1 MAGLSSEGFTT
12 KRFTEVAADL
22 VASEQQNIDASIST
36 ADDEFLG
43 QLNSILAST
52 ISDLWELG
60 DSINSN
66 FDPNTSEG
74 RNLDDLASLIGI
86 SRFVSDASEGEVTFT
101 GVDGTAI
108 PVNSVFENPISKDT
122 FKTQLALN
130 LLTSNC
136 YSAKYSVKTLQNAS
150 VYTIT
155 VDGTDYD
162 YTSDADATELE
173 ILNGIE
179 SLITADLSATYA
191 ATVDTP
197 NLQIQ
202 IVTEGTS
209 NIVISST
216 TLIGSDEVV
225 VKATVEAINTGALV
239 VPPNSV
245 TSIISPISGLV
256 SVNNEAA
263 FSLGRDI
270 ETDEELRLRFSLSQ
284 AINGL
289 STPEAIRALLL
300 ATEGVTS
307 AAVFENDSTVTDVDG
322 RPAKSFEALVEG
334 GTDEGVA
341 TAIWTSKPAGIETYG
356 NTTENIFDSSNTSR
370 AINFSRPTPIYFAF
384 RVTYTRYDEESFPI
398 EGEDVLKQQMVD
410 STAALGIDTDVIV
423 TRYFGDLYSS
433 TDGVDSLTVE
443 YEILAASGDTP
454 TGTWLTAKYPIDY
467 NETAS
472 TALQDITIVDATP

>member
-12 KRFTEVAADL
+12 RRFTEIAADL

-36 ADDEFLG
+36 ADDELLG
-43 QLNSILAST
+43 QLNNILASA
-52 ISDLWELG
+52 ISDLWELA
-60 DSINSN
+60 DSVNSN
-66 FDPNTSEG
+66 FDPQTSEG
-74 RNLDDLASLIGI
+74 KNLDDLASLIGI
-86 SRFVSDASEGEVTFT
+86 ARFTSDASEGEVTFT
-101 GVDGTAI
+101 GIDGTAI

-122 FKTQLALN
+122 FKIQAALN

-136 YSAKYSVKTLQNAS
+136 HSAKYSVKTLQNSS

-155 VDGTDYD
+155 IDGTDYD
-162 YTSDADATELE
+162 YTSDADTTELE
-173 ILNGIE
+173 VLNGIE
-179 SLITADLSATYA
+179 GLITADVAATA
-191 ATVDTP
+191 TATVDVP

-202 IVTEGTS
+202 LVTVGTS
-209 NIVISST
+209 NIVIAST

-225 VKATVEAINTGALV
+225 VKATVESTSTGALV

-284 AINGL
+284 SINGL

-307 AAVFENDSTVTDVDG
+307 TTVFENDSTVVDG
-322 RPAKSFEALVEG
+322 EGRPPKSFEALVEG
-334 GTDEGVA
+334 GTDEDVA
-341 TAIWTSKPAGIETYG
+341 QSVWTSKPAGIETYG

-370 AINFSRPTPIYFAF
+370 AINFSRPTPINLAF

-410 STAALGIDTDVIV
+410 STAALQIDEDVIV

-433 TDGVDSLTVE
+433 TGGVDSLVVE
-443 YEILAASGDTP
+443 YEVITNSGDTP
-454 TGTWLTAKYPIDY
+454 TGAWLTTKLGIAY